1 MGKKKK
7 KKTVSSATNEAT
19 TSIAYLVVYIQEK
32 LELKMSEINLEE
44 KVFDLNENHAS
55 LNNM

>member
-7 KKTVSSATNEAT
+7 KPVSSATSEAT

-44 KVFDLNENHAS
+44 KVFDLNENHVS

>member
-7 KKTVSSATNEAT
+7 KPVSSATNEAT